1 MAEFSKLISGIAPSA
16 TNVVSDKARDL
27 KRAGVDVIDLG
38 GGDPDFNTPQHIVEA
53 ALEAMKS
60 GQTHYVSARGIP
72 ELREAIAR
80 KLATE
85 NGVKVDPA
93 TEVVVTP
100 GGKMAIYAALQSLVN
115 PGDEVLCLEP
125 AWVSY
130 SPIIELVGGRPV
142 SVGLDPKDNYQV
154 REDDLKRHISPRTK
168 AIIVNSPNN
177 PTGRVL
183 SMAEWRAIA
192 NVADRNDLYV
202 ISDEIYEKL
211 LFDNHRH
218 ISAGSLPEL
227 RQRTI
232 TVNGFSKT
240 YAMTGW
246 RLGYV
251 AGDKKLMSLIV
262 KVQQQT
268 VTCAPSFAQF
278 AALAA
283 LNGPQDV
290 VEQMRRVYEARR
302 DILVE
307 ELNRIPGVECPKPEG
322 AFYVFVRFP
331 GVDLPSVK
339 LAEALLDRVAV
350 ATTPGIAFGQA
361 GEGFLRMTFATSTEG
376 LRAAPARI
384 AEALRQLA

>member
-1 MAEFSKLISGIAPSA
+1 MEFSRLISGIAPSA

-38 GGDPDFNTPQHIVEA
+38 GGDPDFDTPSHIVEA
-53 ALEAMKS
+53 ALKAMKS
-60 GQTHYVSARGIP
+60 GQTHYVAARGIP
-72 ELREAIAR
+72 ELREAIAS

-85 NGVKVDPA
+85 NGVRVDPA

-100 GGKMAIYAALQSLVN
+100 GGKMAIYAVMQSLLN
-115 PGDEVLCLEP
+115 PGDEVICLEP

-130 SPIIELVGGRPV
+130 APIVELVGGRPV
-142 SVGLDPKDNYQV
+142 SVGLDPRNNYRV
-154 REDDLKRHISPRTK
+154 EEDRLARSVSSRTR
-168 AIIVNSPNN
+168 AIVVNSPNN

-183 SMAEWRAIA
+183 TMDEWKAIA
-192 NVADRNDLYV
+192 AVAEKNDLVV

-211 LFDNHRH
+211 LFDGRKH
-218 ISAGSLPEL
+218 ISAASLPEL
-227 RQRTI
+227 SGRAI

-268 VTCAPSFAQF
+268 VTCAPSFAQW
-278 AALAA
+278 AGIAA

-290 VEQMRRVYEARR
+290 VEQMRQVYEMRR
-302 DILVE
+302 DFLVD
-307 ELNRIPGVECPKPEG
+307 ELNKIPGVVCPKPEG
-322 AFYVFVRFP
+322 AFYVFARFE
-331 GVDLPSVK
+331 GAALSSVK
-339 LAEALLDRVAV
+339 LAEVILDRVAV
-350 ATTPGIAFGQA
+350 AATPGVAFGQA
-361 GEGFLRMTFATSTEG
+361 GEGYLRMTFATATEG
-376 LRAAPARI
+376 LKAAPSRI
-384 AEALRQLA
+384 AEALRQLS

>member
-1 MAEFSKLISGIAPSA
+1 MVEFSKLISGIAPSA
-16 TNVVSDKARDL
+16 TNVVSDKAREL

-53 ALEAMKS
+53 ALQAMRS

-80 KLATE
+80 KLAAE
-85 NGVKVDPA
+85 NGVNVDPA

-130 SPIIELVGGRPV
+130 QPIIELVGGSPV
-142 SVGLDPKDNYQV
+142 GVGLDPSDNYQV
-154 REDDLKRHISPRTK
+154 REDVLRRYVSPRTK

-183 SMAEWRAIA
+183 SRAEWQTIA
-192 NVADRNDLYV
+192 DLAVRHNLYV

-211 LFDNHRH
+211 LYDGNRH
-218 ISAGSLPEL
+218 ISAASLPEL
-227 RQRTI
+227 RDRTI
-232 TVNGFSKT
+232 TINGFSKT

-246 RLGYV
+246 RLGYA
-251 AGDKKLMSLIV
+251 AGDRNLMSLIV

-290 VEQMRRVYEARR
+290 VEEMRQIYEARR
-302 DILVE
+302 DMLVA
-307 ELNRIPGVECPKPEG
+307 ELNKIAGVECAKPEG

-339 LAEALLDRVAV
+339 LAEALLDKVAV
-350 ATTPGIAFGQA
+350 ATTPGIAFGKA

-376 LRAAPARI
+376 LRAAPGRI